1 MTRPVNPFAKLLE
14 EDPRFPIEAYQFVRD
29 ALGYAQKH
37 LSTAGSK
44 GEGTRATRTEDDR
57 HLTGQQLCEAIR
69 RYALDQYGFMA
80 LTVLRNWGIHK
91 TSHFGD
97 IVYNLIEIGE
107 MKKSKKDRREDFD
120 EVYDF
125 ERVFRDEF
133 DIAGA

>member
-1 MTRPVNPFAKLLE
+1 MTRPANPFAKLLQ

-29 ALGYAQKH
+29 ALGYAQKNMP
-37 LSTAGSK
+37 STK
-44 GEGTRATRTEDDR
+44 GKDEASRATRSEEDR

-69 RYALDQYGFMA
+69 RFALEQYGFMA
-80 LTVLRNWGIHK
+80 LTVLNSWGIRK

-120 EVYDF
+120 DVYDF
-125 ERVFRDEF
+125 DRVFRDEF
-133 DIAGA
+133 HISVS